1 MTDSKDDKSP
11 SDAAPQ
17 KRAGEADKFWFRSDR
32 FFKVETQWYF
42 TTRENL
48 DVGPFVTRKDAVNG
62 LDLFINCVKEQKMSV
77 AYAIEVAK
85 NGEWAVSMFQ

>member
-11 SDAAPQ
+11 SDAPLQ
-17 KRAGEADKFWFRSDR
+17 KTGGEADKFWFRSNR

-48 DVGPFVTRKDAVNG
+48 DVGPFVKRKDAVDG
-62 LDLFINCVKEQKMSV
+62 LDPFINCVAEQKMSV

-85 NGEWAVSMFQ
+85 NGEWAVSMFK